1 MTKTSIKN
9 VHVEG
14 KVIMKKRLG
23 GHKTPMERL
32 FDIVC
37 QVAVAGGHRSF
48 DQVDQIKD
56 KEYNIRD
63 TRELHHSTSIRK
75 MGSDSFKDEA
85 SFSQWGRKL
94 VPEGAHNITG
104 EELLIRILDAAV
116 DNPINFKSSY
126 AASQKKEEGSN
137 DVDNLNELKSS
148 DDIFVNSDY
157 GTLQEEFRNGLISKK
172 EYSDRLKIL
181 KKSFK

>member
-1 MTKTSIKN
+1 
-9 VHVEG
+9 
-14 KVIMKKRLG
+14 
-23 GHKTPMERL
+23 
-32 FDIVC
+32 
-37 QVAVAGGHRSF
+37 
-48 DQVDQIKD
+48 
-56 KEYNIRD
+56 
-63 TRELHHSTSIRK
+63 

-137 DVDNLNELKSS
+137 DADNLNELKSS